1 MQTKLREE
9 IDGDLTENYVA
20 ITDFKTDQ
28 NRYEINC
35 RECNKAFYA
44 DSETSDGIY
53 RAIEQGLENPF
64 LCNDCQLDYEE
75 SAYEDR

>member
-1 MQTKLREE
+1 MQTRLREE
-9 IDGDLTENYVA
+9 IDADLLENFVG
-20 ITDFKTDQ
+20 ITDFKTEQ

-35 RECNKAFYA
+35 RECNKTFYG
-44 DSETSDGIY
+44 DRETSEGIY
-53 RAIEQGLENPF
+53 RSMEQGLDNPF